1 MMNKMSSEHKINV
14 KDIRNVNQM
23 KRKKVYKKAKLDI
36 KKKLFIFGKPVI
48 FEYIISN
55 NNFGK
60 GILQ

>member
-1 MMNKMSSEHKINV
+1 
-14 KDIRNVNQM
+14 M